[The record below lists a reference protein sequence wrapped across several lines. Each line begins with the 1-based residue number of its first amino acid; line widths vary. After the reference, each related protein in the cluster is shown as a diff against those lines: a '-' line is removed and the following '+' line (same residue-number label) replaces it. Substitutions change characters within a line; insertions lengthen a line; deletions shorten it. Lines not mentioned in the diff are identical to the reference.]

1 MQTFK
6 RRHIIY
12 VELDLLQYIQV
23 YRYKWTYVKLKF
35 YTCEL
40 FHQHILH
47 YHLHDGIDGIELLKR
62 CHFCHSALWVD
73 NLHFNIIHVEANN
86 YSWIIVYLAT
96 FNNNTFQLNPSTRPW
111 IANPKS
117 FNLSYP
123 SICQLWLWLSLQ

>member
-62 CHFCHSALWVD
+62 CHFCHYEWT
-73 NLHFNIIHVEANN
+73 
-86 YSWIIVYLAT
+86 T
-96 FNNNTFQLNPSTRPW
+96 FILT
-111 IANPKS
+111 
-117 FNLSYP
+117 
-123 SICQLWLWLSLQ
+123 